1 MTICTRFAPSP
12 TGYLHVG
19 GARTALFSYLF
30 AKKNKGQFRL
40 RIEDTDQERSTEASV
55 QAILDGL
62 QWLGLNWD
70 EPPVYQTHHF
80 DRYYQ
85 VALQLLE
92 AGHAYRCY
100 CTKERLEAL
109 REEQITRKAKPR
121 YDGCCRD
128 KAFEDINGPYVVRY
142 KNPAEGQT
150 SWQDLVHGV
159 ISFENTELDD
169 LIILRTDNTPT
180 YNFTVVVD
188 DMDMQMTHVLRGD
201 DHINNTPRQLNIFK
215 ALKVAAPQ
223 YGHLPMILG
232 DDGQRLSKRHGA
244 VSVMQYRD
252 EGYLPEALLNH
263 LVRLGWSHG
272 DQEIFSRDE
281 MVSLFNVENI
291 NKSPA
296 AFNTEKLLWLNQHY
310 MKTLAHE
317 YVAGHLAWQMK
328 ALAIN
333 TDLGPSLIDV
343 VKAQAER
350 VKTLKEMAEKSQ
362 YFYTDD
368 LQYDPIS
375 VEKHFSK
382 DCIDF
387 LKLFITKLEEISS
400 WEKEKIHGALEKLI
414 AETGL
419 KLGKIGP
426 TVRVAVTGSTSSP
439 SLDITLFLIGKNRS
453 IQRLKQAISMIHKM
467 PV

>member
-30 AKKNKGQFRL
+30 ARKNKGQFRL
-40 RIEDTDQERSTEASV
+40 RIEDTDQERSTQASV
-55 QAILDGL
+55 QAILDGM

-70 EPPVYQTHHF
+70 DVPVYQTHHF
-80 DRYYQ
+80 DRYRQ
-85 VALQLLE
+85 VAAQLLG
-92 AGHAYRCY
+92 AGQAYRCY
-100 CTKERLEAL
+100 CTKERLETL
-109 REEQITRKAKPR
+109 REEQIAAKAKPR
-121 YDGCCRD
+121 YDGFCRHQSSEQTNEP
-128 KAFEDINGPYVVRY
+128 FVLRF
-142 KNPAEGQT
+142 KNPEEGQV
-150 SWQDLVHGV
+150 SWPDLVHG
-159 ISFENTELDD
+159 IICFENTELDD

-215 ALKVAAPQ
+215 ALKVSAPH

-252 EGYLPEALLNH
+252 DGYLPEALLNY

-272 DQEIFSRDE
+272 NQEIFSRDE
-281 MVSLFNVENI
+281 MVSFFDVENI
-291 NKSPA
+291 NKAPA

-310 MKTLAHE
+310 MKTLPHD
-317 YVAGHLAWQMK
+317 YVAGHLAWQMNV
-328 ALAIN
+328 LGIN
-333 TDLGPSLIDV
+333 TELGPSLIEL

-350 VKTLKEMAEKSQ
+350 MKTLKEMADKSQ

-368 LQYDPIS
+368 LQYDPAAI
-375 VEKHFSK
+375 EKHFSK

-387 LKLFITKLEEISS
+387 LKIFISKLEAITS
-400 WEKEKIHGALEKLI
+400 WEKEIIHAALEALV

-426 TVRVAVTGSTSSP
+426 AIRVAVTGGTTSP
-439 SLDITLFLIGKNRS
+439 SLDVTLFLIGKNRS
-453 IQRLKQAISMIHKM
+453 IQRLKEALALIHKM
-467 PV
+467 